1 MNKISPMYFD
11 SRVRQ
16 TAYYNVFE
24 VCEVVKDLKE
34 YSFYSTAHK
43 RSAIVSL
50 EDYND
55 DDCHICVIFDGEA
68 PLYVDNFIEL
78 GKLMRDRA
86 ESYIT
91 IHNK

>member
-1 MNKISPMYFD
+1 MYFD
-11 SRVRQ
+11 SMVRQ

-24 VCEVVKDLKE
+24 VCEVMVDLKQ
-34 YSFYSTAHK
+34 YRFYSTAHK

-55 DDCHICVIFDGEA
+55 DDSQICIIFDGEA

-78 GKLMRDRA
+78 GQLMRNRA
-86 ESYIT
+86 ESYIN
-91 IHNK
+91 IHK